1 MAWEH
6 TIISGKTNREK
17 KLPQQQCDINHLFTL
32 ERIFYQSKKMKS
44 LNEVKG
50 GELPRFFPPPADVQP
65 IVETDNELDQI

>member
-1 MAWEH
+1 
-6 TIISGKTNREK
+6 
-17 KLPQQQCDINHLFTL
+17 
-32 ERIFYQSKKMKS
+32 MKS